1 MKKLALAVLL
11 TAMLGGCATF
21 VNQGRQSIT
30 VTTRE
35 ANGTEV
41 DHAHCVLSS
50 LRGVWT
56 VDTPGSVVVDRG
68 DEDLRIECTRPG
80 HYDGTVTAI
89 SRANTEMFGNV
100 MNGIIPGMAY
110 DYESGAGLSYPESVT
125 VVMGKAHTVD
135 ARPL

>member
-11 TAMLGGCATF
+11 TAMLGGCATI
-21 VNQGRQSIT
+21 VNQGKQSIT

-35 ANGTEV
+35 ANGAEV

-68 DEDLRIECTRPG
+68 DQDLTIECTRPG

-89 SRANTEMFGNV
+89 SRANTEMFSNV
-100 MNGIIPGMAY
+100 VVGVVPGMAY
-110 DYESGAGLSYPESVT
+110 DYESGAGLSYPPEVT
-125 VVMGKAHTVD
+125 VVMGKKHTVD